1 MPKSTFTDAY
11 DYAVDTLIAARKDA
25 GLTQVDLAERLG
37 KPQPFVS
44 KYERKVRRLDVAEF
58 CAIARAIR
66 RDPVE
71 LFAEAVKRMPKRIEI

>member
-1 MPKSTFTDAY
+1 MPKSAFTDAY
-11 DYAVDTLIAARKDA
+11 GQVVEALIDARKAA
-25 GLTQVDLAERLG
+25 GITQSELGERLG

-58 CAIARAIR
+58 YAIARALR

-71 LFAEAVKRMPKRIEI
+71 LFSEAIRRMPRKIEI